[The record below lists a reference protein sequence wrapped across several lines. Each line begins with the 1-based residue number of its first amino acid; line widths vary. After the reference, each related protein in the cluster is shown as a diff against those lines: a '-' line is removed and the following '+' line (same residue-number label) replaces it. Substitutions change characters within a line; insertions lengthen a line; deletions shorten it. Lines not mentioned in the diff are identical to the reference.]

1 MTEGTAN
8 PKECYN
14 LLVLESVVGTLVAS
28 THNSPMGDIMFM
40 FRRLSEEK
48 PLTIFLELKKLQVK
62 INYSEVFICSNI

>member
-14 LLVLESVVGTLVAS
+14 FLVLEPVVRTLVAS
-28 THNSPMGDIMFM
+28 THNSPMGDIMFV

-48 PLTIFLELKKLQVK
+48 SLTIFLELKNSRSKSTTVK
-62 INYSEVFICSNI
+62 FFFFF